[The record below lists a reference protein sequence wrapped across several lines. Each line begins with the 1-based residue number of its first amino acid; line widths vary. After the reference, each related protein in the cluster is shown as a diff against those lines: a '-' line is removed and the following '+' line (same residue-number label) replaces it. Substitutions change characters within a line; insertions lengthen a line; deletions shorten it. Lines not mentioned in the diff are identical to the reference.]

1 MIEINLPNRAAAQT
15 TLAYNSACMFD
26 GVPLGATSA
35 GLYRVVGY
43 TDHGTA
49 IPALVKSGLLN
60 LGLEN
65 KKRFRFFYFGIEAS
79 GPLTLTVHGDGVLAG
94 RYTVSGLQP
103 GLQVVRVPISRE
115 VNAWYWQWTVENSA
129 GSFFVLH
136 SVQALPVILHPGHQ

>member
-1 MIEINLPNRAAAQT
+1 MIELNLTNRAAAQT
-15 TLAYNSACMFD
+15 TKGYNSACVFGD
-26 GVPLGATSA
+26 VALGATSS
-35 GLYRVVGY
+35 GLYQIGGY
-43 TDHGTA
+43 TDDTAA

-65 KKRFRFFYFGIEAS
+65 KKRFRFFYFGVEAS